1 MILLVA
7 INTIGYISGVN
18 FLCILEGM
26 FMAKQLNTMSVQE
39 LEVLIQK
46 AQELISVKKA
56 QADKLQGARAEIE
69 RIARE
74 AGLSVADLMAQA
86 GVKAVKPVSTRP
98 PVAAKY
104 RNSEDASQ
112 TWTGRG
118 KRPRWLADAVA
129 AGATLESFLI

>member
-1 MILLVA
+1 
-7 INTIGYISGVN
+7 
-18 FLCILEGM
+18 
-26 FMAKQLNTMSVQE
+26 MAKQLNAMSVQE

-46 AQELISVKKA
+46 AQELIAVKKA

-74 AGLSVADLMAQA
+74 AGVSVAELVAQA
-86 GVKAVKPVSTRP
+86 GAKASKPASSRP

-104 RNSEDASQ
+104 RNGADASQ

>member
-1 MILLVA
+1 
-7 INTIGYISGVN
+7 
-18 FLCILEGM
+18 
-26 FMAKQLNTMSVQE
+26 MAKQLNAMSVQE

-46 AQELISVKKA
+46 AQELIEAKKA

-74 AGLSVADLMAQA
+74 AGVSVAELVAQSS
-86 GVKAVKPVSTRP
+86 GKAAKPASNRP

-104 RNSEDASQ
+104 RNSSDASQ

-129 AGATLESFLI
+129 AGAALDSFLI

>member
-1 MILLVA
+1 
-7 INTIGYISGVN
+7 
-18 FLCILEGM
+18 
-26 FMAKQLNTMSVQE
+26 MAKQLNTMSVQE

-46 AQELISVKKA
+46 AQELINVKKA

-74 AGLSVADLMAQA
+74 AGLSIADLMTQA
-86 GVKAVKPVSTRP
+86 GVKTAKPASTRP

-104 RNSEDASQ
+104 RNSADASQ

-129 AGATLESFLI
+129 AGASLESFLI

>member
-1 MILLVA
+1 
-7 INTIGYISGVN
+7 
-18 FLCILEGM
+18 
-26 FMAKQLNTMSVQE
+26 MAKQLNAMSVQE
-39 LEVLIQK
+39 LESLIQK
-46 AQELISVKKA
+46 AQEQISLKKA

-74 AGLSVADLMAQA
+74 AGVSVAELLAQA
-86 GVKAVKPVSTRP
+86 GSKAAKPASNRP

-104 RNSEDASQ
+104 RNPADPSQ

-129 AGATLESFLI
+129 AGASQDSFLI

>member
-1 MILLVA
+1 
-7 INTIGYISGVN
+7 
-18 FLCILEGM
+18 
-26 FMAKQLNTMSVQE
+26 MAKQLNAMSVQE

-46 AQELISVKKA
+46 AQELIAVKKA

-74 AGLSVADLMAQA
+74 AGVSVAELVAQA
-86 GVKAVKPVSTRP
+86 AGKAAKPASSRP

-104 RNSEDASQ
+104 RNRADASQ

-118 KRPRWLADAVA
+118 KRPRWLADAIA
-129 AGATLESFLI
+129 AGAALDSFLI